1 MTGCLE
7 HCDDDDDDTWAGV
20 DTVEDCET
28 GEMSRPMV
36 KTDTGIRRGI
46 ARHTTKHSNRSPET
60 RDNIRIRSTVEEQRL
75 IDVQLSSALM
85 K

>member
-1 MTGCLE
+1 MAEIKYQTLWLVACNIVLT
-7 HCDDDDDDTWAGV
+7 DDDDDDTWAGV

-60 RDNIRIRSTVEEQRL
+60 RDILESG
-75 IDVQLSSALM
+75 QL
-85 K
+85 